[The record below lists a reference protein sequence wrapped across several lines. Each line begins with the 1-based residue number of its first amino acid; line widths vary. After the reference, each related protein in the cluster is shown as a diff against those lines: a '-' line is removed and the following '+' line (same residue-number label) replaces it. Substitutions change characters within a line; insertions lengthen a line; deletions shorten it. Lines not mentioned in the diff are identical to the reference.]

1 MGETNARRGG
11 HHKKTGTGK
20 RESTSLTAP
29 GRLERNLGTSNPSTL
44 PEDHNHPK
52 TIHTSPSDMANCS
65 SMISN
70 VESDNNNENGTNGY
84 ENLGSDK
91 QMYEH
96 NEDDQDDD
104 DAKSFLMKVK

>member
-1 MGETNARRGG
+1 MGETNVRRGG
-11 HHKKTGTGK
+11 HRKKTGTGK

-29 GRLERNLGTSNPSTL
+29 GRLERHLVTSNPSTH
-44 PEDHNHPK
+44 PEDHNHQK
-52 TIHTSPSDMANCS
+52 TMHTSPSNTANSS

-70 VESDNNNENGTNGY
+70 VETDNNNENGTNGY

-91 QMYEH
+91 QMYEN
-96 NEDDQDDD
+96 NEEDQDDG